1 MILIQLESRAP
12 AKDPRRDRLLSIS
25 RRNNEDRLDDAGD
38 GTRPADEKHWQR
50 RRAGERLREWQ
61 REARRRIRA
70 TKRLVTSLGTA
81 AALYVIAC
89 TI

>member
-1 MILIQLESRAP
+1 MP
-12 AKDPRRDRLLSIS
+12 AKDPRRDFIIAIS
-25 RRNNEDRLDDAGD
+25 RRNNDDGPEAE
-38 GTRPADEKHWQR
+38 T
-50 RRAGERLREWQ
+50 RRAPATKSTDDDDDGLASVYGEWQ

-81 AALYVIAC
+81 AALYVIAR

>member
-1 MILIQLESRAP
+1 MLDGMRLRITNGCFGHAIDKYISITYTGDTKTR
-12 AKDPRRDRLLSIS
+12 DPRDLLVA
-25 RRNNEDRLDDAGD
+25 RWR
-38 GTRPADEKHWQR
+38 GT
-50 RRAGERLREWQ
+50 L
-61 REARRRIRA
+61 